1 MRHCCTNQGK
11 LPMALILVVDNFVFG
26 PIVVV
31 QSCICHFL
39 VFFVDF
45 LALSTTN
52 FPFAKIVDNSEIVD
66 NPE

>member
-31 QSCICHFL
+31 QSCIGHFL
-39 VFFVDF
+39 AFFVDF

-52 FPFAKIVDNSEIVD
+52 FSVRQNC
-66 NPE
+66 